1 MHRPPAKGGSSTAS
15 VENQRPRG
23 KISTTRTQSVPA
35 KASPQV
41 VKPLHTDTGRYG
53 ADKALLQDAGRIG
66 TVIIKAVPIINR
78 LTLSVLLCVFTAST
92 WGQDLTVAPSR
103 PLDLSV
109 PSGTLT
115 RTWGSP
121 TGADA
126 ARLPALGEQPG
137 RPGAA
142 GGPGGGGRSGGHR
155 GDLPYGTGYEAR
167 HGQGGGGGG
176 GWRGMGRG
184 R

>member
-1 MHRPPAKGGSSTAS
+1 
-15 VENQRPRG
+15 V
-23 KISTTRTQSVPA
+23 
-35 KASPQV
+35 
-41 VKPLHTDTGRYG
+41 
-53 ADKALLQDAGRIG
+53 LQDPARIG
-66 TVIIKAVPIINR
+66 TVIIEAVPIINR
-78 LTLSVLLCVFTAST
+78 LTLCVLLCVFAAAT
-92 WGQDLTVAPSR
+92 WGQDPSAAPSR

-109 PSGTLT
+109 PSGALT

-137 RPGAA
+137 GP
-142 GGPGGGGRSGGHR
+142 GGPGGPGVAGGVGRSGSHR
-155 GDLPYGTGYEAR
+155 ADLPYGTGYEAR

-176 GWRGMGRG
+176 RGMGRG